1 MDHQSAV
8 DFARWLM
15 TKPAAEAP
23 DSVEHDHAGHEHE
36 HSHSHDAHDSA
47 TCTDPTHD
55 HSHDSAT
62 CTDPTHDHSH
72 DSADRQLTTAAKRFG
87 IRTFVYTARRP
98 FIASRFEKLLH
109 ALPFARLVPPAKPA
123 ALAWLKGDGSASA
136 AGGAGPFQ
144 SVMRSKGFVWLAD
157 DGVIAYYWSQAGKQ
171 LELSAMGRWWAAVP
185 RSSWP
190 EAHVGSILADCEG
203 EWGDRRQELIFI
215 GANLAEAEI
224 IAALDACLAT
234 DAELSELGKARGAP
248 AAPKF

>member
-8 DFARWLM
+8 DFARWLMTKPAAEARWLM

-36 HSHSHDAHDSA
+36 HSHSHDA
-47 TCTDPTHD
+47 
-55 HSHDSAT
+55 HDSAT

-136 AGGAGPFQ
+136 AGRAGPFQ